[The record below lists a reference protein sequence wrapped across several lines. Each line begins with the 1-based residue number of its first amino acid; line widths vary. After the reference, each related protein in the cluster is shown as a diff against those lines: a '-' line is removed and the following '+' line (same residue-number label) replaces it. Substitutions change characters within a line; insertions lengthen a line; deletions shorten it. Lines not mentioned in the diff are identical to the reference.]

1 MTITTIIKLNAYS
14 LNLSE
19 WMTVDEMG
27 RQITAPESGDL
38 MNLPSEHKLNTII
51 VLLPATEVSTSF
63 LNLPIKS
70 INKIKTAI
78 PFALEE
84 DLACD
89 INLLHFSFKK
99 IKYKDSIPVCVIDK
113 NKFNEYRKLLI
124 NSGINAQ
131 VITSE
136 IFGLPMIQRTVNVLI
151 EPNKTLINN
160 GSDKAYALENDSV
173 IDLHELIDEVKE
185 DANHVQ
191 VYLDYSCQ
199 DKYKNIQENQ
209 DGIDIQLL
217 EGSSLQKLSQI
228 IVNSDYVNLLQGEYA
243 AQIEYKKYLQ
253 PWRYSA
259 YLLLGLMII
268 LMTSKTINYFQ
279 ATNYETTLSSRFL
292 DEYKKFQPNANNI
305 SDPIRIVTA
314 IKNNNSVKINTSFF
328 LSSLQQLSKAV
339 NDNDGVFLTSI
350 TYQENVT
357 IIRLTAPNVTLI
369 DTIRK
374 TIIQNGIFQAK
385 ILSTNKINNNVQSR
399 IEIKAL

>member
-1 MTITTIIKLNAYS
+1 MTITTIIKLNEYS

-124 NSGINAQ
+124 NSGINAH

-185 DANHVQ
+185 DVNHVQ

>member
-1 MTITTIIKLNAYS
+1 MTITTIIKLNEYS
-14 LNLSE
+14 LNLAE
-19 WMTVDEMG
+19 WMTVDELG
-27 RQITAPESGDL
+27 RQIAAPESGDL
-38 MNLPSEHKLNTII
+38 MNLPSKHKLNPII

-70 INKIKTAI
+70 INKIRTAI

-99 IKYKDSIPVCVIDK
+99 IKHKNSIPVCVIDK
-113 NKFNEYRKLLI
+113 KKFNEYRKLLI

-131 VITSE
+131 IITSE

-160 GSDKAYALENDSV
+160 GLNKAYALEHDSV
-173 IDLHELIDEVKE
+173 IDLHKLIDEVKE
-185 DANHVQ
+185 ETNHVQ

-217 EGSSLQKLSQI
+217 EGNSLQKLSQI
-228 IVNSDYVNLLQGEYA
+228 VINSDYVNLLQGEYA
-243 AQIEYKKYLQ
+243 AQIDYKKYLQ

-259 YLLLGLMII
+259 YLLLGLVII

-279 ATNYETTLSSRFL
+279 ATNYEATLSSRFL

-328 LSSLQQLSKAV
+328 LSSLQELSKAV
-339 NDNDGVFLTSI
+339 SDNDDVFLTSI

-357 IIRLTAPNVTLI
+357 ILRLTASNVTVI

-374 TIIQNGIFQAK
+374 AIIQNGIFQAK
-385 ILSTNKINNNVQSR
+385 ILATNQINNNVQSR

>member
-1 MTITTIIKLNAYS
+1 MTITTIIKLNEYS

-374 TIIQNGIFQAK
+374 TIIQNGTFQAK

>member
-1 MTITTIIKLNAYS
+1 MTITTIIKLNEYS

-160 GSDKAYALENDSV
+160 GSGKAYALENDSV

>member
-1 MTITTIIKLNAYS
+1 MTITTIIKLNEYS

-124 NSGINAQ
+124 NSGINAH

>member
-1 MTITTIIKLNAYS
+1 
-14 LNLSE
+14 
-19 WMTVDEMG
+19 MTVDEMG

-160 GSDKAYALENDSV
+160 GSGKAYALENDSV

-385 ILSTNKINNNVQSR
+385 ILSTNKINNS
-399 IEIKAL
+399 

>member
-1 MTITTIIKLNAYS
+1 MTITTIIKLNEYS

-253 PWRYSA
+253 PWRHSA

-279 ATNYETTLSSRFL
+279 ATNYETALSSRFL

-374 TIIQNGIFQAK
+374 TIIQNGTFQAK

>member
-1 MTITTIIKLNAYS
+1 MTITTIIKLNEYS

-160 GSDKAYALENDSV
+160 GSGKAYALENDSV

-253 PWRYSA
+253 PWRHSA

-292 DEYKKFQPNANNI
+292 DEYKKFTENK
-305 SDPIRIVTA
+305 TL
-314 IKNNNSVKINTSFF
+314 IK
-328 LSSLQQLSKAV
+328 
-339 NDNDGVFLTSI
+339 SI
-350 TYQENVT
+350 FV
-357 IIRLTAPNVTLI
+357 LFVTL
-369 DTIRK
+369 
-374 TIIQNGIFQAK
+374 
-385 ILSTNKINNNVQSR
+385 QSPSWR
-399 IEIKAL
+399 

>member
-1 MTITTIIKLNAYS
+1 MTITTIIKLNEYS

-253 PWRYSA
+253 PWRHSA

>member
-1 MTITTIIKLNAYS
+1 MTITTIIKLNEYS